1 MAEKSGVWQA
11 SYGWDGFLGYP
22 YIYMGRSAGPDVLAL
37 QEPSIFDEDLKLPM
51 KLSQNELG
59 KFDKDIILGIP
70 IVSGPN
76 GASVSND
83 VGSILLRRFTESSS
97 TWKYF
102 QDIGKPKDSYGMPY
116 QVPIGMAT
124 LENFAGFPL
133 FVGTSNNYGNK
144 KWGGLEFLDIVGS
157 EPDEIS
163 QYTYIDYDPVTGYV
177 MRKAVRPQL
186 SLRVERGPL
195 FVNLVGSQERC
206 TVPTKIY
213 LAGNAYGCY
222 LYIPIMW
229 YEHAK
234 IISEEEFHR
243 LKTHFYSR
251 PYRVANIITVGVT
264 LAFVCTS
271 IGTVLWYKER
281 YYQRR
286 FEKRIY
292 ID

>member
-1 MAEKSGVWQA
+1 M
-11 SYGWDGFLGYP
+11 P
-22 YIYMGRSAGPDVLAL
+22 YI
-37 QEPSIFDEDLKLPM
+37 
-51 KLSQNELG
+51 
-59 KFDKDIILGIP
+59 
-70 IVSGPN
+70 
-76 GASVSND
+76 
-83 VGSILLRRFTESSS
+83 
-97 TWKYF
+97 
-102 QDIGKPKDSYGMPY
+102 
-116 QVPIGMAT
+116 VPIGMAT
-124 LENFAGFPL
+124 LERFAGFPL

-157 EPDEIS
+157 QPDEFS
-163 QYTYIDYDPVTGYV
+163 QYTYIDYDPISGII
-177 MRKAVRPQL
+177 MRKAVRPQF

-234 IISEEEFHR
+234 VISNEEFNRFH
-243 LKTHFYSR
+243 THFYSR
-251 PYRVANIITVGVT
+251 PRRSTYMMTSGILFAFFCMSVGTAVW
-264 LAFVCTS
+264 C
-271 IGTVLWYKER
+271 KER

-286 FEKRIY
+286 FERRIY